1 LVKAVFMGEIAILMK
16 IFHIKY
22 EDFNAFTVES
32 LKANSYHSNIYL
44 LGENSWKNPYG
55 PRNWPE

>member
-1 LVKAVFMGEIAILMK
+1 MGEIAILMK